1 LNVVQPSKPEAIGRR
16 ERNRLARHRSYLDTA
31 LHLATTEGLAAVTMQ
46 RLADELDCAVGTVYT
61 YFPSKGA
68 LVAEVQR
75 EAIDRL
81 AASYLVLVGE
91 LDARLPASEPV
102 EVATLT
108 HVLAVARFFI
118 DADITY
124 PEETRLLQILMS
136 ATEPAMPDADATRV
150 VPSAMRLLGYAHDR
164 IVAAV
169 DAGSLAAGDASDR
182 TVTLAAAVSGVLQV
196 GRLARWDAELLDGHR
211 LANAFV
217 DDLLTGWGAEVGA
230 LAAADAHVVALRAT
244 GPLARPIATTTGDRP
259 A

>member
-1 LNVVQPSKPEAIGRR
+1 MVQEQELDLGRR
-16 ERNRLARHRSYLDTA
+16 ARNRLARHRSYLDTA
-31 LHLATTEGLAAVTMQ
+31 LHLATTEGLGAVTMQ
-46 RLADELDCAVGTVYT
+46 RLAAELDCAVGTVYT

-81 AASYLVLVGE
+81 AASYLLLDAE
-91 LDARLPASEPV
+91 IDARLKPAAPA

-108 HVLAVARFFI
+108 HVLGVARFFI

-136 ATEPAMPDADATRV
+136 ATEAAMPDEDATRV
-150 VPSAMRLLGYAHDR
+150 LPSAMRLLGYAHDR
-164 IVAAV
+164 LVAAV
-169 DAGSLAAGDASDR
+169 EAGALAAGDAMDR

-211 LANAFV
+211 LARAFV
-217 DDLLTGWGAEVGA
+217 DDLMVGWGAELGA
-230 LAAADAHVVALRAT
+230 LANADAHLVALGRR
-244 GPLARPIATTTGDRP
+244 GPLARPLPVPTEGSP
-259 A
+259 K